1 MKMLKKN
8 SKQILKKA
16 KSEKLLKQNIGKYLP
31 NLREAMLSELVNS
44 DDHKR
49 KKKVDKQDVMG

>member
-16 KSEKLLKQNIGKYLP
+16 KSEKHLKQNIGKYLP

-49 KKKVDKQDVMG
+49 KKKVDKQDVIG